1 MKLTNEML
9 KILIQEELAQEGIMD
24 MIRGKN
30 ANDDRPIG
38 PKATAAGA
46 LMSQSAYFDKHIVP
60 AITATQG
67 SSTQAIE
74 KKERLL
80 EILPE
85 FQKLLKELA
94 YYSIS

>member
-1 MKLTNEML
+1 MKLTTEML

-30 ANDDRPIG
+30 TDDNLPRD
-38 PKATAAGA
+38 PKSAAA
-46 LMSQSAYFDKHIVP
+46 DSLMTQSAYFDRHIVP
-60 AITATQG
+60 AINATQG
-67 SSTQAIE
+67 SSTQAVE